1 MVLRLGQCGRRRP
14 SYGFGLTLDQRFPDP
29 ATRNPLWLLQLCLR
43 MGLAVCGRLRHAA
56 RVVSFLP
63 VEPSP
68 DAFVALSQRGN
79 VIPVYTQLAADFE
92 TPLSAFL
99 KLRGRGPAFLLESA
113 ESTEKAGR
121 WSIVGSHPRR
131 VFEARGKHITIRD
144 GARQRSFEA
153 EGDVLAALE
162 REMQPYQPVRHG
174 ALPVFYGGMVGY
186 LSYDAVRQFEPTLG
200 EPPPDPLG
208 IPDAVFLLA
217 DSLLVF
223 DHRLRR
229 LLVIANALVDEC
241 SSPEE
246 AYQDACARIAGMVE
260 ALNQPLHVPA
270 LNGLRQVDP
279 VEAQSNTSQ
288 AEFEAMVRAGKE
300 YIAAG
305 DIFQFVPSQRF
316 ATPFT
321 LQPHDLYRALRFVNP
336 SPYMFI
342 LELDDFALVGSSPEV
357 HVRSIAGRIDIRP
370 IAGTRWRGATPEED
384 DALAAD
390 LLQDPKER
398 AEHLMLVDLARNDVG
413 RIARHGSVKVDD
425 FMIVER
431 YSHVMHIVSNVTG
444 QLDPA
449 HSAYDVLRA
458 TFPAGT
464 VSGAPKIRAM
474 QIINDLEKHKRCAY
488 AGAVGYF
495 GFDGSHDSCITLRT
509 CLLKDGMAYVQA
521 GAGVVADSDA
531 TYEYN
536 ETVNKA
542 KGMLRAIALAKTLD
556 G

>member
-1 MVLRLGQCGRRRP
+1 MGWLAGLWAPEHAAYLCAAARFGR
-14 SYGFGLTLDQRFPDP
+14 SKTLS
-29 ATRNPLWLLQLCLR
+29 
-43 MGLAVCGRLRHAA
+43 GLALPGIRGMLRRA
-56 RVVSFLP
+56 VQTTP
-63 VEPSP
+63 VEPKL
-68 DAFVALSQRGN
+68 DAFAGLAEAHN
-79 VIPVYTQLAADFE
+79 VVPVFTQLAADFE
-92 TPLSAFL
+92 TPLSAYL
-99 KLRGRGPAFLLESA
+99 KLRDGRHSFLLESA

-121 WSIVGSHPRR
+121 WSIIGSNPRR
-131 VFEARGKHITIRD
+131 VFEARGKEITV
-144 GARQRSFEA
+144 RQGGTTSSYVA
-153 EGDVLAALE
+153 HDDVLAALE
-162 REMQPYQPVRHG
+162 REMAPYTPAKLG
-174 ALPVFYGGMVGY
+174 GLPVFSGGMVGY

-200 EPPPDPLG
+200 VPPPDILG

-217 DSLLVF
+217 DTLLVF
-223 DHRLRR
+223 DQRLRR
-229 LLVIANALVDEC
+229 LLVIANAFIDE
-241 SSPEE
+241 SPTPAD
-246 AYQDACARIAGMVE
+246 AYAVACGKIAAIVE
-260 ALNQPLHVPA
+260 ILNRPLHVPA
-270 LNGLRQVDP
+270 LNGLVEVQP
-279 VEAQSNTSQ
+279 VEATSNTSQ
-288 AEFEAMVRAGKE
+288 TEFEEMVRAGKE

-316 ATPFT
+316 ETPFE
-321 LQPHDLYRALRFVNP
+321 LPPVDLYRALRFVNP

-342 LELDDFALVGSSPEV
+342 LELGDFALVGSSPEV
-357 HVRSIAGRIDIRP
+357 HVRSIQGRIDIRP
-370 IAGTRWRGATPEED
+370 IAGTRWRGNTPEED

-390 LLQDPKER
+390 LLGDPKER

-413 RIARHGSVKVDD
+413 RIAKHGSVKVDD

-444 QLDPA
+444 ELDPG

-474 QIINDLEKHKRCAY
+474 QIINSLEKNKRCAY

-509 CLLKDGMAYVQA
+509 CLLKNGKAYVQA
-521 GAGVVADSDA
+521 GAGVVADSDP

-556 G
+556 D

>member
-1 MVLRLGQCGRRRP
+1 MLH
-14 SYGFGLTLDQRFPDP
+14 D
-29 ATRNPLWLLQLCLR
+29 
-43 MGLAVCGRLRHAA
+43 
-56 RVVSFLP
+56 VVTMLP
-63 VEPSP
+63 VEPSL
-68 DAFVALSQRGN
+68 DAFTALAARGN
-79 VIPVYTQLAADFE
+79 VVPVYTQLAADFE
-92 TPLSAFL
+92 TPLSAYL
-99 KLRGRGPAFLLESA
+99 KLRDTRHSFLLESA
-113 ESTEKAGR
+113 ESTEKGGR
-121 WSIVGSHPRR
+121 WSIVGSHPRA
-131 VFEARGKHITIRD
+131 VFEARGREITIREGD
-144 GARQRSFEA
+144 ETRVFEA
-153 EGDVLAALE
+153 EGDLLAALE
-162 REMQPYQPVRHG
+162 REMAGYRPVHHG
-174 ALPVFYGGMVGY
+174 ALPAFSGGMVGY

-200 EPPPDPLG
+200 PPPPDPLG
-208 IPDAVFLLA
+208 VPDAMFMLA
-217 DSLLVF
+217 DTLLVF

-229 LLVIANALVDEC
+229 LHVIANAFVDEH
-241 SSPEE
+241 PTLAE
-246 AYQDACARIAGMVE
+246 AHADACARIAGIL
-260 ALNQPLHVPA
+260 AILDRPLHVPA
-270 LNGLRQVDP
+270 LNGLLK
-279 VEAQSNTSQ
+279 VEPAEARSNTSHE
-288 AEFEAMVRAGKE
+288 EFERMVREGKE
-300 YIAAG
+300 FIAAG

-316 ATPFT
+316 ETPFQ
-321 LQPHDLYRALRFVNP
+321 LPPVDLYRALRFVNP

-342 LELDDFALVGSSPEV
+342 LELGGFALVGSSPEV
-357 HVRSIAGRIDIRP
+357 HVRSIDGRIDIRP
-370 IAGTRWRGATPEED
+370 IAGTRWRGATPAED

-390 LLQDPKER
+390 LLADPKER

-444 QLDPA
+444 ELDPA

-474 QIINDLEKHKRCAY
+474 QIINSLEKHKRCAY

-521 GAGVVADSDA
+521 GAGVVADSDP

-542 KGMLRAIALAKTLD
+542 KGMLRAIALAKTLED
-556 G
+556 